1 MKKSTAF
8 VFRLSRKTKVVGTL
22 MIFIEAFQA
31 LFFILN
37 SSTTQSIQTLD
48 KILQKRIDSIQA
60 ASFKPK
66 VYPFNLNFLTDTNAY
81 FMEIRP
87 SQFDR
92 LIKYRKQ
99 GKWINSVSQIK
110 EVTKVDQVWI
120 EQYRPYFKFP
130 SRSQKKNKKKIPLR
144 LLELNTATSNDLT
157 KVRGIGSVLSDRII
171 DYRSHLNGF
180 STLDQLDEVYGLSPQ
195 VVNEIKYYFTLS
207 KPAKIDKIEIDKA
220 SVYELA
226 KIPYLTWKQARS
238 IVALRTKQGAIS
250 LGDLHQ
256 IETIDSLQIKRLTL
270 YLF

>member
-1 MKKSTAF
+1 M
-8 VFRLSRKTKVVGTL
+8 
-22 MIFIEAFQA
+22 
-31 LFFILN
+31 
-37 SSTTQSIQTLD
+37 
-48 KILQKRIDSIQA
+48 
-60 ASFKPK
+60 
-66 VYPFNLNFLTDTNAY
+66 
-81 FMEIRP
+81 
-87 SQFDR
+87 
-92 LIKYRKQ
+92 
-99 GKWINSVSQIK
+99 
-110 EVTKVDQVWI
+110 
-120 EQYRPYFKFP
+120 
-130 SRSQKKNKKKIPLR
+130 
-144 LLELNTATSNDLT
+144 ELNTATSNDLT
-157 KVRGIGSVLSDRII
+157 KARGIGSVLSDRII

-238 IVALRTKQGAIS
+238 IVVLRTKQGAIS

>member
-81 FMEIRP
+81 FMKITP
-87 SQFDR
+87 LQFDR

-130 SRSQKKNKKKIPLR
+130 SRSQKKNKKR
-144 LLELNTATSNDLT
+144 F
-157 KVRGIGSVLSDRII
+157 
-171 DYRSHLNGF
+171 H
-180 STLDQLDEVYGLSPQ
+180 
-195 VVNEIKYYFTLS
+195 
-207 KPAKIDKIEIDKA
+207 
-220 SVYELA
+220 
-226 KIPYLTWKQARS
+226 
-238 IVALRTKQGAIS
+238 
-250 LGDLHQ
+250 
-256 IETIDSLQIKRLTL
+256 
-270 YLF
+270 